1 MDSKD
6 QIIAIIFGNKKFF
19 FKASLISIRD
29 ASTQSTSELEEIPDG
44 KVKEYYADLCMEKT
58 YKDGKLKNSLTLTG
72 RTERSSTRSLF
83 TSLSGKDQSVTP
95 AQEGKTFIRNIHQRI
110 FFINGKQ
117 TALQELNEAGEII
130 SSQGEAFSG
139 EAKEFYPNGSVKM
152 EAYFKNGIPQG
163 TVRTYDKQGRLIAEE
178 EYKNGVKEGKAKRF
192 NFTHNIPTEEEMF
205 YKGGILNGTRK
216 LFNPSG
222 KLLMSEEYKNGK
234 RDGKIELFNSE
245 GIIEVQAFYKGGKKH
260 GKRTFYYETGE
271 PMHEENF
278 NNGLLE
284 GERKTF
290 AKNGSLLI
298 VENYKNNLLSGKK
311 IFYSENGQP
320 NKIEI
325 YEEGKLLG
333 EGNK

>member
-1 MDSKD
+1 MDTKD

-58 YKDGKLKNSLTLTG
+58 YQDGKLKSSLTLTG

-83 TSLSGKDQSVTP
+83 ENAGGKDQTVAP
-95 AQEGKTFIRNIHQRI
+95 AQEGKTFLRSIHQRI

-117 TALQELNEAGEII
+117 TALQELNEAGEVV

-152 EAYFKNGIPQG
+152 EAFFKNGIPQG
-163 TVRTYDKQGRLIAEE
+163 TVKTYDKQGRLIA
-178 EYKNGVKEGKAKRF
+178 
-192 NFTHNIPTEEEMF
+192 
-205 YKGGILNGTRK
+205 
-216 LFNPSG
+216 
-222 KLLMSEEYKNGK
+222 SEEYKNGK

>member
-1 MDSKD
+1 MDTKD

-58 YKDGKLKNSLTLTG
+58 YKDGKLKSSLTLTG

-83 TSLSGKDQSVTP
+83 ENAGGKDQTVAP
-95 AQEGKTFIRNIHQRI
+95 AQEGKTFLRSIHQRI

-117 TALQELNEAGEII
+117 TALQELNEAGEVV

-152 EAYFKNGIPQG
+152 EAFFKNGIPQG
-163 TVRTYDKQGRLIAEE
+163 TVKTYDKQGRLIASE

-192 NFTHNIPTEEEMF
+192 NFIHNIPTEEEIF
-205 YKGGILNGTRK
+205 YKGGLLNGPRK
-216 LFNPSG
+216 VFSPSG
-222 KLLMSEEYKNGK
+222 KLLMSEEYKDGK
-234 RDGKIELFNSE
+234 RNGKIELFNSE
-245 GIIEVQAFYKGGKKH
+245 GVIEVKAFYKNGKKH
-260 GKRTFYYETGE
+260 GKRIFYYETGT

-290 AKNGSLLI
+290 AKNGALLI
-298 VENYKNNLLSGKK
+298 VENYKNNLLNGKK
-311 IFYSENGQP
+311 IFYNAEGKPS
-320 NKIEI
+320 KIEV
-325 YEEGKLLG
+325 YEDGKRLG
-333 EGNK
+333 EENK